1 MFFKKNSY
9 NADMAQN
16 RHLHNLTFGSNL
28 RINEKHNIDLQ
39 YLLNKENGNFDI
51 DGTETLSGKSNAFY
65 IVKRNGENRGEKHTI
80 NLNYRWMVDSL
91 SQFDVF
97 ADYAHINNKDNEIV
111 KNTQQSN
118 NAIDNYGLN
127 NRSTFNTYALRAEY
141 KTRLLGLFDF
151 NAGIRFSEIRNNT
164 VSIIDKQSQNITLN
178 NNSLLN
184 ERTFA
189 TYATLG
195 RKFNRLS
202 TEAGLRA
209 ERNESE
215 YVKNGQSVFN
225 KPRMQNNLFPS
236 LSFSYQASDNAQVN
250 LNYTSKINR
259 PQFSDLD
266 PSVNYLSSV
275 LYQQGNPEL
284 KPETSHTVE
293 LGGTFWNKL
302 NLSAGY
308 SVTKNAIAYLIEPD
322 ANSSEILFNRTVNL
336 SKAASFDFNAS
347 YNLAFGK
354 WNSNLI
360 GNVSVPFLEYPYQG
374 TTKTNNIPKFQ
385 FVTTNTYM
393 VSPNI
398 FLMGNFIAQSRYSY
412 LNNQISPTYNLVLA
426 ANFIILKGKMTLTV
440 FGNDLLRKSQPNTY
454 SEWGNVNTGQNVR
467 PDSRQVGVVVKFNL
481 NRFKTKF
488 KQSESN
494 SDVLKRIDK
503 E

>member
-1 MFFKKNSY
+1 
-9 NADMAQN
+9 
-16 RHLHNLTFGSNL
+16 
-28 RINEKHNIDLQ
+28 
-39 YLLNKENGNFDI
+39 
-51 DGTETLSGKSNAFY
+51 
-65 IVKRNGENRGEKHTI
+65 
-80 NLNYRWMVDSL
+80 
-91 SQFDVF
+91 
-97 ADYAHINNKDNEIV
+97 
-111 KNTQQSN
+111 
-118 NAIDNYGLN
+118 
-127 NRSTFNTYALRAEY
+127 
-141 KTRLLGLFDF
+141 
-151 NAGIRFSEIRNNT
+151 
-164 VSIIDKQSQNITLN
+164 
-178 NNSLLN
+178 
-184 ERTFA
+184 
-189 TYATLG
+189 
-195 RKFNRLS
+195 
-202 TEAGLRA
+202 
-209 ERNESE
+209 
-215 YVKNGQSVFN
+215 
-225 KPRMQNNLFPS
+225 MQNNLFPS
-236 LSFSYQASDNAQVN
+236 LSFSYQASDNTQVN

-275 LYQQGNPEL
+275 LYQQVNPEL

-322 ANSSEILFNRTVNL
+322 ANNSEILFNRTFNL
-336 SKAASFDFNAS
+336 LKAASFDFNAS

-360 GNVSVPFLEYPYQG
+360 GNISVPFLEYPYQG

-426 ANFIILKGKMTLTV
+426 ANLIMLKGKMILTV